1 MHICKPSTQEAGD
14 GRIGYLVNL
23 RPTLISKNCP
33 MFEKEKKKKGFDS
46 VKTSRMESESPAPP
60 KRQTEGDTDVT
71 SAAPHT
77 YAHVCVHLYTCE
89 LIHIHKHI
97 TQCAKK
103 QKGKKATY
111 GVSGL

>member
-1 MHICKPSTQEAGD
+1 
-14 GRIGYLVNL
+14 
-23 RPTLISKNCP
+23 
-33 MFEKEKKKKGFDS
+33 
-46 VKTSRMESESPAPP
+46 MESESPAPP

-103 QKGKKATY
+103 QKGKKPHM
-111 GVSGL
+111 VSLASNPNTQKPEAGGSL